1 MSHQERFHRAAV
13 EQGIPEDEITTFAG
27 FLRFAIGTSSR
38 YDGVP
43 VGQMGGLPRLPAGMP
58 WPACGSMPL
67 PFIASFD
74 CAALPRVDDLPLP
87 ADGSLLFFLHHD
99 RAYDERE
106 EFDKDDEM
114 EYARVVYVPAGT
126 PMVTAQEPDHPEEV
140 FYNTTLP
147 FIGDEY
153 RLAAAVKAELPS
165 WLGDDDMRTPSTS
178 RSDDD
183 HLGLRLPHKAQLRDL
198 AGKLWPENPHPSTRR
213 GTPSPGGAYFQL
225 GGYTRGIGALA
236 TDHMYHTPEVEMA
249 ERNLDARK
257 QAGELVIGRGER
269 DGHLERETL
278 RVMREWV
285 TLAQFTPE
293 DVYRARFL
301 IRRDDLA
308 AGRLDQAVS
317 LTAFT
322 E

>member
-1 MSHQERFHRAAV
+1 MNHRERFHSAAV
-13 EQGIPEDEITTFAG
+13 DQGIPEDEITTFAG
-27 FLRFAIGTSSR
+27 LLRFAIWTSPG

-43 VGQMGGLPRLPAGMP
+43 VGQMGGLPRLPEGMP

-106 EFDKDDEM
+106 EFEKDDEM
-114 EYARVVYVPAGT
+114 AYARVVYVPAGT

-153 RLAAAVKAELPS
+153 QLAAVVKAELPS
-165 WLGDDDMRTPSTS
+165 WLGDDDMGTPNESM
-178 RSDDD
+178 SDGD

-198 AGKLWPENPHPSTRR
+198 AGKLWPENR
-213 GTPSPGGAYFQL
+213 GAFQI

-236 TDHMYHTPEVEMA
+236 TDHMYETPEVEMA

-285 TLAQFTPE
+285 TLAQFVPE

-308 AGRLDQAVS
+308 AGRFDQALS

>member
-1 MSHQERFHRAAV
+1 MSHRERFHSAAV

-27 FLRFAIGTSSR
+27 FLRFAIWTSPG

-43 VGQMGGLPRLPAGMP
+43 VGQMGGLPRLPEGMP
-58 WPACGSMPL
+58 WPASDSMPL

-106 EFDKDDEM
+106 EFEKDDEM

-126 PMVTAQEPDHPEEV
+126 PMVTARKPDHPEEV

-147 FIGDEY
+147 FIGEEHQ
-153 RLAAAVKAELPS
+153 LTAAVKAELPS
-165 WLGDDDMRTPSTS
+165 WLEDDEMGTPSAS
-178 RSDDD
+178 MSDDD
-183 HLGLRLPHKAQLRDL
+183 HLGVRLPHKAQLRDL
-198 AGKLWPENPHPSTRR
+198 VGKLWPENRASFR
-213 GTPSPGGAYFQL
+213 L
-225 GGYTRGIGALA
+225 GGYTGGIGALA
-236 TDHMYHTPEVEMA
+236 TDHLWHTPEVEMA
-249 ERNLDARK
+249 ERNLDARR

-269 DGHLERETL
+269 DGYLERETL

-285 TLAQFTPE
+285 TLAQFVPE

-308 AGRLDQAVS
+308 AGRFDQALS

>member
-1 MSHQERFHRAAV
+1 MALYAAMNHRERFHRAAA
-13 EQGIPEDEITTFAG
+13 EQGIPDEEITTFAG
-27 FLRFAIGTSSR
+27 FLRFAIGTNPA

-43 VGQMGGLPRLPAGMP
+43 VGQMGGLPRLPEGMP
-58 WPACGSMPL
+58 WPTGEGFMPL

-87 ADGSLLFFLHHD
+87 ADGSLIFFLHHD
-99 RAYDERE
+99 RAFDERE

-126 PMVTAQEPDHPEEV
+126 PMVTAQKPDLPEEV
-140 FYNTTLP
+140 FYNTTLS

-153 RLAAAVKAELPS
+153 HLAAAVMADLPS
-165 WLGDDDMRTPSTS
+165 WLEDDEMSTPGAST
-178 RSDDD
+178 SDDD

-198 AGKLWPENPHPSTRR
+198 ARKLWPER
-213 GTPSPGGAYFQL
+213 GGYLQL
-225 GGYTRGIGALA
+225 GGYTGGVGALA
-236 TDHMYHTPEVEMA
+236 TEHMWHTPEVEMA

-293 DVYRARFL
+293 EVYRARFL

-308 AGRLDQAVS
+308 AGRFDQALS

>member
-1 MSHQERFHRAAV
+1 MNHRERFHRAAV
-13 EQGIPEDEITTFAG
+13 EQGIPEDEVTTFAG
-27 FLRFAIGTSSR
+27 FLRFAIWTNSR

-106 EFDKDDEM
+106 EFEKDDEM

-140 FYNTTLP
+140 FYNTTLS

-153 RLAAAVKAELPS
+153 QLAAAVKAELPS
-165 WLGDDDMRTPSTS
+165 WLADDDMGTPSAS
-178 RSDDD
+178 MSDDD

-198 AGKLWPENPHPSTRR
+198 AEKLWPENR
-213 GTPSPGGAYFQL
+213 GGSFQL

-249 ERNLDARK
+249 ERNLDARR

-278 RVMREWV
+278 RVMREWA
-285 TLAQFTPE
+285 TLAQFMPE

-308 AGRLDQAVS
+308 AGRFDQAQS

>member
-1 MSHQERFHRAAV
+1 MNHRERFHSAAV
-13 EQGIPEDEITTFAG
+13 EQGIPEDEITAFAG
-27 FLRFAIGTSSR
+27 FLRFAIWTSPG

-43 VGQMGGLPRLPAGMP
+43 VGQMGGLPRLPEGMP

-126 PMVTAQEPDHPEEV
+126 PMVTAQKPDHPEEV
-140 FYNTTLP
+140 FYNTTLS

-153 RLAAAVKAELPS
+153 QLAAAVKAELPS
-165 WLGDDDMRTPSTS
+165 WLEDDDMDTPSAS
-178 RSDDD
+178 MSDDD

-198 AGKLWPENPHPSTRR
+198 AGKLWPENR
-213 GTPSPGGAYFQL
+213 GAFQI
-225 GGYTRGIGALA
+225 GGYTGGIGALA

-269 DGHLERETL
+269 DGYLERETL

-285 TLAQFTPE
+285 TLAQFVPE

-308 AGRLDQAVS
+308 SGRFDQALS

>member
-1 MSHQERFHRAAV
+1 M
-13 EQGIPEDEITTFAG
+13 TTFAG
-27 FLRFAIGTSSR
+27 FLRFAIVASPG

-43 VGQMGGLPRLPAGMP
+43 VGQMGGLPRLPEGMP
-58 WPACGSMPL
+58 WPTGDGWMPL

-87 ADGSLLFFLHHD
+87 ADGTLLFFLHHD
-99 RAYDERE
+99 RAHDERE
-106 EFDKDDEM
+106 EFDKDTEM

-126 PMVTAQEPDHPEEV
+126 PMVTARKPDLPDEV

-147 FIGDEY
+147 FIGDENQ
-153 RLAAAVKAELPS
+153 LGVAVKAELPS
-165 WLGDDDMRTPSTS
+165 WLEDDDRATPSAS
-178 RSDDD
+178 PSDDD

-198 AGKLWPENPHPSTRR
+198 AAKLWPENR
-213 GTPSPGGAYFQL
+213 AYFHL
-225 GGYTRGIGALA
+225 GGYTGGIGALA
-236 TDHMYHTPEVEMA
+236 TEHMYHTPEVEMA

-257 QAGELVIGRGER
+257 QAGEPGIGRGEW
-269 DGHLERETL
+269 GGQLERETL
-278 RVMREWV
+278 RVLREWV

-308 AGRLDQAVS
+308 AGRFDRALS
-317 LTAFT
+317 HTAFT